1 MNIDSILKY
10 RLNAE
15 ISCEL
20 LKAEN
25 PAWRPLT
32 SVYISQQNW
41 AQIVLGGH
49 HGSCAGSAVT
59 ACGKMAMNST
69 STDLNSVQQ
78 LAKTV
83 ALKCRSIWP
92 IDKDDL
98 RLGHG
103 DSLQL
108 AIVST
113 LESFHESIWT
123 DLYDG
128 EALALD
134 SFCAAVGGDINEWLD
149 DFGII
154 VCVDQTQRILTGI
167 FEGTDWATLKEKR
180 GRR

>member
-1 MNIDSILKY
+1 LAAD
-10 RLNAE
+10 
-15 ISCEL
+15 L
-20 LKAEN
+20 LAN
-25 PAWRPLT
+25 
-32 SVYISQQNW
+32 
-41 AQIVLGGH
+41 
-49 HGSCAGSAVT
+49 
-59 ACGKMAMNST
+59 
-69 STDLNSVQQ
+69 TDLSKSATDHNSVQM

-98 RLGHG
+98 KLGHG

-123 DLYDG
+123 DLHDG
-128 EALALD
+128 DALAMD
-134 SFCAAVGGDINEWLD
+134 SLCAALGGDINEWLD
-149 DFGII
+149 DFGIL
-154 VCVDQTQRILTGI
+154 VCVDKTQRILTGI